1 MAEYNVKYNILV
13 DTGKAISNLEK
24 LEKIAS
30 KVPTIVK
37 QLGTLKD
44 GFKGF
49 KDIGQEVNVVATS
62 MANLRKEIGKV
73 NAGLVKMRQLSG
85 KNVNPAQPNTGG
97 TGGTGGGTGNTKN
110 KNKNVV
116 ARNGNN
122 RAARGFGNGIQ
133 GLFGLAD
140 VMYAAGFPFPN
151 MIGAAAVG
159 MGVMSLTKSYA
170 EYEKMMTMTKNILKS
185 NDTSSATFDQR
196 FQDMAKNVRAIG
208 VETKFTAT
216 EVAGAAKYL
225 AMAGMS
231 IDDIN
236 NSIKPITSLAI
247 ITDAP
252 LEQMADVVTNIQTA
266 YGLSSEKMPQIADIM
281 ASVATNSNTTILEM
295 GEAMKFAAPMM
306 SMGKVSFNEA
316 AAAIGALANAGLK
329 GTVAGTALRAM
340 MTRLLTPTKKGA
352 EVLAKYNIQLYE
364 LDQATGKNRL
374 RSLTDIFGQFSR
386 NGASVQDM
394 IKVFDKIGGNA
405 ANNLFAELLTLPELV
420 QKTLNSAGSAN
431 RMADEMQNTISG
443 KWDKVTSQFTETGMG
458 IYETMA
464 PVLKQGL
471 DDLLRVLQQ
480 PGTIELFSQIATAIT
495 GLGRALVYVI
505 DVVASNWDMFSNI
518 FITWFAYNRMT
529 AMAAWFQTAISGIS
543 KFGAAIKGIMAL
555 IGLSGATSAAAAG
568 GGAAAAGGGTL
579 LAAIGGIGTAVTL
592 ALAAIATFGL
602 KVWANFDRANGE
614 IENLTKQL
622 NTLRGVAEQPI
633 VGSGTEKPT
642 TDNVLN
648 QAFPIDING
657 YFIKG
662 KVEEALQTKAKI
674 EGINRTWTKVDNL
687 LSMAPEDIIKNP
699 KHYQYLVDE
708 VTNPSYLAPS
718 KLYNLKGYTTL
729 FGDKWVATDPTRKET
744 YKVGGKYY
752 TRDKEIQL
760 RSAADLM
767 YSDIGYAAIK
777 KEMEDSEWMVQ
788 KVREMTDMYKKNKSL
803 APEFTVDF
811 IKSFTGIDIDE
822 YASII
827 DPNARARKVNAAFE
841 TLRQNLKVDD
851 KYKDKWVN
859 KLRES
864 LPSYLSEG
872 VPEELLRSSKN
883 PKLDSPDYGNP
894 NAPDTGNSPNINSNL
909 SGTGRVQADPTKRI
923 TFNIEN
929 LIGSFNVEY
938 NGPEDKDKIR
948 DLVAE
953 AIIDAVRD
961 SEISLM
967 SNVSTT

>member
-97 TGGTGGGTGNTKN
+97 TGGAGGGTGNTKN

-122 RAARGFGNGIQ
+122 RAARGFGNGPQ

-431 RMADEMQNTISG
+431 RMADEMQNTIAG

-518 FITWFAYNRMT
+518 FITWFAYNRIT
-529 AMAAWFQTAISGIS
+529 AMATWFQTAISGVS
-543 KFGAAIKGIMAL
+543 RFGAAIKGIMAL

-614 IENLTKQL
+614 IENLTKQI
-622 NTLRGVAEQPI
+622 NELRGIANEPVKGQDGKPLTPGEQLSQVI
-633 VGSGTEKPT
+633 GYNSE
-642 TDNVLN
+642 
-648 QAFPIDING
+648 G
-657 YFIKG
+657 YFIKD
-662 KVEEALQTKAKI
+662 KVIESITAMGQREGQNRIWKMTEDAL
-674 EGINRTWTKVDNL
+674 
-687 LSMAPEDIIKNP
+687 PENIFDEDSYKDF
-699 KHYQYLVDE
+699 KFRKKE
-708 VTNPSYLAPS
+708 VTASSYLAPAS
-718 KLYNLKGYTTL
+718 LYTLSGFNTL
-729 FGDKWVATDPTRKET
+729 FGGTEWTLEDRSQKEA
-744 YKVGGKYY
+744 KKIGDQVK
-752 TRDKEIQL
+752 
-760 RSAADLM
+760 
-767 YSDIGYAAIK
+767 IGYKAIEATKENLLYSQYGAQAIASEMDAYKWRQDKTIALMDEYYSNNK
-777 KEMEDSEWMVQ
+777 KLSA
-788 KVREMTDMYKKNKSL
+788 N
-803 APEFTVDF
+803 TVLDYV
-811 IKSFTGIDIDE
+811 KSFTGIDLND
-822 YASII
+822 YSSLA
-827 DPNARARKVNAAFE
+827 PNERARSINEAFG
-841 TLRQNLKVDD
+841 TLREKLMINDSKKNQLITLLTNNLP
-851 KYKDKWVN
+851 
-859 KLRES
+859 E
-864 LPSYLSEG
+864 YLSKG